1 MYACTFE
8 GSICVIDRSA
18 RALRA
23 KLAKHFGM
31 STAGLTCRFVDGFE
45 NRIGE
50 IGLAHVKCTDGRAFK
65 VGYTYRRLQPFSGH
79 VREVFIRVYPCD
91 AQGKCFWEPD
101 SESLK
106 ALLKREPWRLYHAE
120 ATPEIG
126 DINTKLDMLRGMH
139 DERTEMRR
147 LELLQQRRALADA
160 NLAKALAEY
169 QRERFGK
176 SYLDI

>member
-31 STAGLTCRFVDGFE
+31 STAELTCRFVGGFE

-50 IGLAHVKCTDGRAFK
+50 IGLAHVKCADGHAL

-106 ALLKREPWRLYHAE
+106 ALLKREPWRLYHAG
-120 ATPEIG
+120 ATPE
-126 DINTKLDMLRGMH
+126 
-139 DERTEMRR
+139 
-147 LELLQQRRALADA
+147 
-160 NLAKALAEY
+160 LAKDLAEY